1 MQMQE
6 TIFILIL
13 AIGIAQ
19 GVIIGIVLFQL
30 RSKNLYAN
38 RILSFILFFVSYQLL
53 VGLLRYAGFI
63 SVENISYHLFL
74 EYDWI
79 YGPLI
84 FFYIKAFID
93 LGFRIRKKHW
103 IFFLPVIIQ
112 FVSSNYIK
120 SQNFYW
126 DGSRESLSWLGYNG
140 YRLWMHTPFVLVIT
154 FGLISISVKYSV
166 QLLRKEQ
173 IVVRWLKKLLFAFL
187 IVGLIVPIIAL
198 IDFTFFDFAFN
209 PFYIYPFYI
218 TLAVLIYWMGIMGLM
233 HYKDVIRKAPKSK
246 ERTKLEEIMRLIRN
260 AFIKDDDFTSHEFTI
275 QSLSAKINHKPYL
288 ISQAINQIHGKS
300 FTDFVNEIRV
310 DRFKELLESE
320 KHQHFT
326 LLALAYEAGFSS
338 KASFNRAVRKFT
350 GKSPSEIKNSID
362 QQDL

>member
-1 MQMQE
+1 MQIHE
-6 TIFILIL
+6 AIFLLIL
-13 AIGIAQ
+13 AIGISQ
-19 GVIIGIVLFQL
+19 GVVIGVILFKL
-30 RSKNLYAN
+30 KSKRQYAN

-53 VGLLRYAGFI
+53 AGLLRYAGYI
-63 SVENISYHLFL
+63 SVENITYHLFL
-74 EYDWI
+74 EYGWI

-84 FFYIKAFID
+84 FLYINAFID

-103 IFFLPVIIQ
+103 LFFLPVIIQ

-166 QLLRKEQ
+166 QLLEKEQ
-173 IVVRWLKKLLFAFL
+173 IKVPWLKKLLISFL

-198 IDFTFFDFAFN
+198 VDFTFFDFAFN
-209 PFYIYPFYI
+209 PIYIYPFYI
-218 TLAVLIYWMGIMGLM
+218 TMAVLIYWMGIMGLI
-233 HYKDVIRKAPKSK
+233 HYKDVIQKAPKLK
-246 ERTKLEEIMRLIRN
+246 ERTKLAEIMHLITL
-260 AFIKDDDFTSHEFTI
+260 AFNEDKDYISQDFTI
-275 QSLSAKINHKPYL
+275 QSLSQKINHKPYL

-300 FTDFVNEIRV
+300 FTDYVNELRV
-310 DRFKELLESE
+310 AKFEELLQSK

-326 LLALAYEAGFSS
+326 LLALAFEAGFSS

-362 QQDL
+362 RQE